1 MNDSQPYP
9 PGALFVV
16 GTPIGN
22 AADLSPRAAEVLSL
36 VDVIAAE
43 DTRRTRGLLTRI
55 GTKTRL
61 FAYHDHNEEQ
71 AAAQLLERL
80 GAGERVAI
88 VSDAGMPTIS
98 DPGMRL
104 VALARAQGVPVFSV
118 PGPCAATA
126 ALSVSGLPS
135 DRYCFEGFLPR
146 RDAQRRTALEAL
158 VSEQRTVIFYESV
171 HRLEATLAALA
182 EVFGEMRRAMIAR
195 ELTKLHESCYS
206 GTLGELH
213 ARIGVDLELRGEFV
227 IVVAGAAGSAGGDD
241 AEVARVFAVLAR
253 ELEPGLAVR
262 LTARLTGRPRNAVYR
277 LARGS

>member
-1 MNDSQPYP
+1 MHASQSYP

-55 GTKTRL
+55 GAKTRL
-61 FAYHDHNEEQ
+61 VAYHDHNEDQ

-88 VSDAGMPTIS
+88 VSDAGMPTLS

-146 RDAQRRTALEAL
+146 REAQREARARTLAL
-158 VSEQRTVIFYESV
+158 EQRTIIFYESV
-171 HRLEATLAALA
+171 HRLGATLATLA
-182 EVFGEMRRAMIAR
+182 EVFGESRRALIAR

-206 GTLGELH
+206 GTLGDLRARVGADIEL
-213 ARIGVDLELRGEFV
+213 LGEFV
-227 IVVAGAAGSAGGDD
+227 IVVEGAAAAVGDD
-241 AEVARVFAVLAR
+241 TEVARVYAVLAA

>member
-1 MNDSQPYP
+1 MSTSQPYP
-9 PGALFVV
+9 PGSLLVV

-55 GTKTRL
+55 GLNKRL
-61 FAYHDHNEEQ
+61 IAYHDHNEDK

-80 GAGERVAI
+80 TAGERVAL
-88 VSDAGMPTIS
+88 VADAGMPTIS

-104 VALARAQGVPVFSV
+104 VALARARGLPVLSV

-146 RDAQRRTALEAL
+146 REGQRRSRVQALAA
-158 VSEQRTVIFYESV
+158 EQRTVIFYESV
-171 HRLEATLAALA
+171 HRLEATLATLA
-182 EVFGEMRRAMIAR
+182 EVFGPARRAVIAR
-195 ELTKLHESCYS
+195 ELTKLHESCYG
-206 GTLGELH
+206 GTLAELGT
-213 ARIGVDLELRGEFV
+213 RIGKDIELRGEFV
-227 IVVAGAAGSAGGDD
+227 VVVEGAPASAGDD
-241 AEVARVFAVLAR
+241 AEVARVYGLLA
-253 ELEPGLAVR
+253 EALEPGLAVA
-262 LTARLTGRPRNAVYR
+262 LTAKVTGRPRNAVYR
-277 LARGS
+277 LARGT